1 MSDYHIEGQTF
12 DSSVGWV
19 QTAYAYFDSLPLDS
33 GLTLAPLTIAYEAY
47 GRLNEARDN
56 AILILHALSGD
67 AHVAGYHHGDKR
79 PGWWDMMVGPG
90 KAFDTNKYFV
100 ICSNVIGGCKG
111 SSGPCSL
118 NPETGK
124 PYGLRFPVV
133 TLPDMVRAQKLL
145 LDHLGIEQLLTVC
158 GGSMGG
164 MQALQWVIA
173 YPEMVRSCIPIA
185 CTHKHSPM
193 QIAFNEVGRQ
203 AIMRDPNW
211 HGGDYYQGPGPDTGL
226 TIARMIGHV
235 TYLSDESMRE
245 KFGRRLRGKEVFG
258 FDFESIDFEV
268 ESYLRHQGEVFI
280 KRFDANSYLYIT
292 KALDYFNLSNGQ
304 GTLVEAFRDTSPD
317 ARFLVIAFSSDWLY
331 PPYQSK
337 DIVRALKGNGLDSTY
352 LEIKASYGHDSFL
365 VESEQL
371 THLVKNFLEVTSR
384 RNGVK
389 VAG

>member
-12 DSSVGWV
+12 DTSLGWV
-19 QTAYAYFDSLPLDS
+19 DTQYAFFESLDLDS
-33 GLTLAPLTIAYEAY
+33 GLLLSPVTLAYETY
-47 GRLNEARDN
+47 GHLNTTRDN
-56 AILILHALSGD
+56 AVLILHALSGD
-67 AHVAGYHHGDKR
+67 AHVAGYHRGDSR

-90 KAFDTNKYFV
+90 RAFDTNKYFV

-118 NPETGK
+118 NPETNE

-133 TLPDMVRAQKLL
+133 TLPDMVRAQRMLVEL
-145 LDHLGIEQLLTVC
+145 LGIERLLGVC

-164 MQALQWVIA
+164 MQALQWVTA
-173 YPEMVRSCIPIA
+173 YPEMVASCIPIA

-203 AIMRDPNW
+203 AIMRDRDW
-211 HGGDYYQGPGPDTGL
+211 RGGDYYDSEGPDTGL

-245 KFGRRLRGKEVFG
+245 KFGRRLRDKEVYG

-268 ESYLRHQGEVFI
+268 ESYLKHQGEVFI
-280 KRFDANSYLYIT
+280 RRFDANSYLYIT
-292 KALDYFNLSNGQ
+292 KALDYFDLSNAQ
-304 GTLVEAFRDTSPD
+304 GTLVEAFADTLPET
-317 ARFLVIAFSSDWLY
+317 RFLVIAFSSDWLY

-337 DIVRALKGNGLDSTY
+337 EIVRALKGNGLDCTY
-352 LEIKASYGHDSFL
+352 LEINASFGHDSFL
-365 VESEQL
+365 VEREQL
-371 THLVKNFLEVTSR
+371 TLLVKNFLEVTAR